1 LDKQLMSKEK
11 KEEQQEKE
19 EKKEKYVNKPGGRK

>member
-1 LDKQLMSKEK
+1 MTKEK

-19 EKKEKYVNKPGGRK
+19 DKKEKYVNKPGGRK